1 MRAGVDIGGTFTDL
15 CIAGPD
21 GIVAIGKAL
30 GTPAAPAES
39 VETVLQDALARGAW
53 RRDEPAPGAPAASG
67 AAGESG
73 AGDAAGTPGAA
84 GAAATGGAPRA
95 GGAAGAL
102 SQVVHATTLV
112 TNALIER
119 KGAKV
124 ALLATAG
131 FRDVIELARERRP
144 DIYRLDVWRPEPL
157 VPRHL
162 RFDVTERTL
171 ADGTI
176 ERAVDEADVA
186 ALARELAERGIEAI
200 AICFLHSYVNPGN
213 EQRARAAVERAA
225 PGLRVAMSSDV
236 APEIREYERT
246 QTTAASVYVQD
257 RVVRYL
263 ADLEERLEGLGAGN
277 RLRVMLSN
285 GGVATAEDAAARPI
299 RMLESGPAAGALAA
313 ARFAGVNG
321 YANLMSF
328 DMGGTT
334 AKLCLIEDGRPLVT
348 HEFEAART
356 DRFTRGSGLPIKTPT
371 IDMIEIGVGGGS
383 LAHVDTLGLLA
394 CGPESAGADPGPACY
409 GGGGT
414 KPTVTDADLVLGYL
428 DPGFFLGGEMS
439 LDVEAA
445 RRAIETHIAK
455 PLNLS
460 IEEAAWGIHRLVNE
474 DMASAARVHAAERG
488 HDATGLPLFA
498 FGGAGPVHAF
508 GVGRALGTTTV
519 IVPAAAGVMSSVG
532 VLAAPLAA
540 DGVRSR
546 LEPVDDG
553 TLKRVEPLFAELE
566 QRNAEVLAHSGV
578 TDITHERSVDMR
590 YVGQGFEVTVPLEGQ
605 DLKAAF
611 EAAYVRAHGR
621 TGPDVPIE
629 AISWRV
635 LSRGPDP
642 ELRLVA
648 APAGGGD
655 ALKGTRDVYFDDGFV
670 ATPIYD
676 RYRMAVGT
684 RIDGPAIVEERESTT
699 VVGRDATARV
709 AEDGSLIMEMTA

>member
-15 CIAGPD
+15 CLAGPD

-30 GTPAAPAES
+30 GTPAAPADS
-39 VETVLQDALARGAW
+39 VETVLHDTLAREQFG
-53 RRDEPAPGAPAASG
+53 G
-67 AAGESG
+67 
-73 AGDAAGTPGAA
+73 GDLT
-84 GAAATGGAPRA
+84 
-95 GGAAGAL
+95 
-102 SQVVHATTLV
+102 QVVHATTLV

-124 ALLATAG
+124 ALLATRG
-131 FRDVIELARERRP
+131 FRDVMELARERRP

-162 RFDVTERTL
+162 RFDVSERTL
-171 ADGTI
+171 ADGTV
-176 ERAVDEADVA
+176 EQPLDEAAVE
-186 ALARELAERGIEAI
+186 ALASELAARGIEAI
-200 AICFLHSYVNPGN
+200 AICFLHSYANPAN
-213 EQRARAAVERAA
+213 EQKARACVERAA
-225 PGLRVAMSSDV
+225 PGLRLAISSDV

-263 ADLEERLEGLGAGN
+263 TDLEQRLSGFGASG

-285 GGVATAEDAAARPI
+285 GGVATAQDAAERPI

-313 ARFAGVNG
+313 AKFAGANG
-321 YANLMSF
+321 YGDLMSF

-383 LAHVDTLGLLA
+383 LAHVDPLGLLA
-394 CGPESAGADPGPACY
+394 CGPESAGANPGPACY

-414 KPTVTDADLVLGYL
+414 LPTVTDADLVLGYL
-428 DPGFFLGGEMS
+428 DPDFFLGGEMS
-439 LDVEAA
+439 LDVDAA
-445 RRAIETHIAK
+445 RAAIGAHIAE
-455 PLNLS
+455 PLGLS
-460 IEEAAWGIHRLVNE
+460 VEEAAWGIHRLVNE

-508 GVGRALGTTTV
+508 GVAAALGTTTV

-532 VLAAPLAA
+532 VLAAPLATDA
-540 DGVRSR
+540 VRSR
-546 LEPVDDG
+546 LEAVDEK
-553 TLKRVEPLFAELE
+553 TLARVEPLFAELE
-566 QRNAEVLAHSGV
+566 QEGTAVLSSSGV

-590 YVGQGFEVTVPLEGQ
+590 YVGQGFEVTVPVAAGE
-605 DLKAAF
+605 DLKDAF

-642 ELRLVA
+642 ALRLVA
-648 APAGGGD
+648 APAGHGD
-655 ALKGTRDVYFDDGFV
+655 AVKGTRDVYFDG
-670 ATPIYD
+670 AYRETPIHD
-676 RYRMAVGT
+676 RYRMSAGAQ
-684 RIDGPAIVEERESTT
+684 IEGPAIVEERESTT
-699 VVGRDATARV
+699 VIGPDATARV
-709 AEDGSLIMEMTA
+709 PEDGSLIIEVTA

>member
-15 CIAGPD
+15 CVAGPD
-21 GIVAIGKAL
+21 GIVTIGKAL
-30 GTPAAPAES
+30 GTPAAPADS
-39 VETVLQDALARGAW
+39 VETVLREALTREAF
-53 RRDEPAPGAPAASG
+53 EL
-67 AAGESG
+67 
-73 AGDAAGTPGAA
+73 T
-84 GAAATGGAPRA
+84 
-95 GGAAGAL
+95 
-102 SQVVHATTLV
+102 QVVHATTLV

-131 FRDVIELARERRP
+131 FRDVLELARERRP

-162 RFDVTERTL
+162 RFDVPERTL

-176 ERAVDEADVA
+176 EQALDEDDVE
-186 ALARELAERGIEAI
+186 ALARELAERGIEAL
-200 AICFLHSYVNPGN
+200 AVCFLHSFANPAN
-213 EQRARAAVERAA
+213 ERAA
-225 PGLRVAMSSDV
+225 REAVARVAPDMRIALSSDV

-257 RVVRYL
+257 LVVRYL
-263 ADLEERLEGLGAGN
+263 ADLETRLAALGAGG

-285 GGVATAEDAAARPI
+285 GGVATAQEAADRPI

-313 ARFAGVNG
+313 ARFAALNG
-321 YANLMSF
+321 FKDLMSF

-334 AKLCLIEDGRPLVT
+334 AKLCLIEDGRPLVA

-383 LAHVDTLGLLA
+383 LAHVDALGLLA

-409 GGGGT
+409 GGGAT

-428 DPGFFLGGEMS
+428 DPGFFLGGEMR

-445 RRAIETHIAK
+445 RAAIREHVGE
-455 PLNLS
+455 PLGLTV
-460 IEEAAWGIHRLVNE
+460 EEAAWGIHRLVNE
-474 DMASAARVHAAERG
+474 DMGSAARVHAAERG

-508 GVGRALGTTTV
+508 GVGAALGTTTV

-540 DGVRSR
+540 DAVRSR
-546 LEPVDDG
+546 LEPVDDR
-553 TLKRVEPLFAELE
+553 TLARVEPLFAEME
-566 QRNAEVLAHSGV
+566 TGNAEVLSAASA
-578 TDITHERSVDMR
+578 TDVTHERSVDMR
-590 YVGQGFEVTVPLEGQ
+590 YVGQGFEVTVPLAPGD
-605 DLKAAF
+605 DLQAAF

-621 TGPDVPIE
+621 RGPDVPIE

-642 ELRLVA
+642 ELELIA
-648 APAGGGD
+648 APAGDGD
-655 ALKGTRDVYFDDGFV
+655 ARKGTRDVHFGDGYV
-670 ATPIYD
+670 ETPIYD
-676 RYRMAVGT
+676 RYRMGPDM
-684 RIDGPAIVEERESTT
+684 RIEGPAIVEERESTT
-699 VVGRDATARV
+699 VVGPGATARV
-709 AEDGSLIMEMTA
+709 AADGSLIIEAAG

>member
-1 MRAGVDIGGTFTDL
+1 VRAGVDIGGTFTDL

-30 GTPAAPAES
+30 TTPAVPADS
-39 VETVLQDALARGAW
+39 VEAVLRDALERERFG
-53 RRDEPAPGAPAASG
+53 G
-67 AAGESG
+67 GEL
-73 AGDAAGTPGAA
+73 T
-84 GAAATGGAPRA
+84 
-95 GGAAGAL
+95 
-102 SQVVHATTLV
+102 QVVHATTLV

-119 KGAKV
+119 KGARV
-124 ALLATAG
+124 ALLATRG
-131 FRDVIELARERRP
+131 FRDVMELARERRP

-162 RFDVTERTL
+162 RFDVGERTL
-171 ADGTI
+171 ADGTV
-176 ERAVDEADVA
+176 EQPLEEAEVED
-186 ALARELAERGIEAI
+186 LARELAARGIEAV
-200 AICFLHSYVNPGN
+200 AICFLHSFANPAN
-213 EQRARAAVERAA
+213 EHAARAAVERAA
-225 PGLRVAMSSDV
+225 PDLRVALSSDV

-263 ADLEERLEGLGAGN
+263 ADLEARLSALGAPE

-285 GGVATAEDAAARPI
+285 GGVATARDAAARPI
-299 RMLESGPAAGALAA
+299 RLLESGPAAGALAA
-313 ARFAGVNG
+313 ARFAAFNG
-321 YANLMSF
+321 FTNLMSF

-383 LAHVDTLGLLA
+383 LAHVDALGLLA

-409 GGGGT
+409 GAGGT
-414 KPTVTDADLVLGYL
+414 RPTVTDADLVLGYL
-428 DPGFFLGGEMS
+428 DAGFFLGGEMR
-439 LDVEAA
+439 LDAYSAPPSIREHVAEPLGLTVEA
-445 RRAIETHIAK
+445 
-455 PLNLS
+455 
-460 IEEAAWGIHRLVNE
+460 AAWGIHRLVDE

-508 GVGRALGTTTV
+508 GVAAALGARTV
-519 IVPAAAGVMSSVG
+519 IVPAAAGVMSAIG
-532 VLAAPLAA
+532 VLAAPLAT

-546 LEPVDDG
+546 LEPVDED
-553 TLKRVEPLFAELE
+553 TLARMEPLFAELE
-566 QRNAEVLAHSGV
+566 AQGAEVLSASGV
-578 TDITHERSVDMR
+578 SGIAHERSVDMR
-590 YVGQGFEVTVPLEGQ
+590 YVGQGFEVTVPVTPGE
-605 DLKAAF
+605 DLRAAF

-621 TGPDVPIE
+621 VGPDVPVE

-642 ELRLVA
+642 DLRLIALSV
-648 APAGGGD
+648 PTHPGTGD
-655 ALKGTRDVYFDDGFV
+655 ARKGTRAVYFDDGY
-670 ATPIYD
+670 AETPIHD
-676 RYRMAVGT
+676 RYRMGPGT
-684 RIDGPAIVEERESTT
+684 TLAGPAIVEERESTT
-699 VVGRDATARV
+699 VVGPGATARV
-709 AEDGSLIMEMTA
+709 AEDGSLIVELAA